1 MDPQT
6 VKLPGADPLTA
17 DALGKFRVQT
27 AATLADLTSARGVAP
42 MAAQSLAAAAGARP
56 NSGVSDK
63 AFGSTLPAG
72 FSVAGMAQYV
82 GEPRGAVN

>member
-6 VKLPGADPLTA
+6 VKLPSADPLSA
-17 DALGKFRVQT
+17 DALAKFREQT
-27 AATLADLTSARGVAP
+27 TAYLVDLSAPQVGQARVAQASSPATP
-42 MAAQSLAAAAGARP
+42 AAASKSA
-56 NSGVSDK
+56 
-63 AFGSTLPAG
+63 LPPG